1 MLGALDTLQTVKRL
15 KEAGFNEAQAE
26 AMTEVLRDN
35 REGTIADLATKSDIA
50 GLKSEID
57 KLAAESRAEFAS
69 VRSEMALLRQEVEA
83 KLASLEARIA
93 ASEAKFES
101 KFASLE
107 ARIAGSEA
115 KFESK
120 LEILRR
126 DMTIRLGSM
135 LVVMTGILLAAKFFG

>member
-1 MLGALDTLQTVKRL
+1 MLGALDTLQTMKRL

-26 AMTEVLRDN
+26 AMTEVLRES
-35 REGTIADLATKSDIA
+35 REGTIADLATKADIA
-50 GLKSEID
+50 ELKSEID
-57 KLAAESRAEFAS
+57 KFAAETRTEFAA
-69 VRSEMALLRQEVEA
+69 VRSEMALLRQGFEA
-83 KLASLEARIA
+83 
-93 ASEAKFES
+93 

-115 KFESK
+115 KFESKLESLRRDFESK

>member
-1 MLGALDTLQTVKRL
+1 MLGALDTLQTMKRL

-26 AMTEVLRDN
+26 AMTEVLRES
-35 REGTIADLATKSDIA
+35 REGTIADLATKADIA
-50 GLKSEID
+50 ELKSEI
-57 KLAAESRAEFAS
+57 AG

-83 KLASLEARIA
+83 KL
-93 ASEAKFES
+93 
-101 KFASLE
+101 ASLE

-135 LVVMTGILLAAKFFG
+135 LVVMTGTLLAAKLFG

>member
-1 MLGALDTLQTVKRL
+1 MLGALDTLQTRKRL

-26 AMTEVLRDN
+26 AMTEVPRDN
-35 REGTIADLATKSDIA
+35 REGTIADLATESDIA
-50 GLKSEID
+50 ELKSEI
-57 KLAAESRAEFAS
+57 AG

-93 ASEAKFES
+93 S
-101 KFASLE
+101 
-107 ARIAGSEA
+107 SEA

-126 DMTIRLGSM
+126 DMTIRPASM
-135 LVVMTGILLAAKFFG
+135 LVVMTGILLADKF

>member
-1 MLGALDTLQTVKRL
+1 MLGALDTLQTMKRR

-26 AMTEVLRDN
+26 AMPEVLRES
-35 REGTIADLATKSDIA
+35 REGTIADLATKADIA
-50 GLKSEID
+50 ELKSEI
-57 KLAAESRAEFAS
+57 AG

-83 KLASLEARIA
+83 KIESLRRE
-93 ASEAKFES
+93 FES
-101 KFASLE
+101 Q
-107 ARIAGSEA
+107 
-115 KFESK
+115 

>member
-1 MLGALDTLQTVKRL
+1 MLGALDTLQTMKRL

-26 AMTEVLRDN
+26 AMTEVLRES
-35 REGTIADLATKSDIA
+35 REGTIADLATKADIA
-50 GLKSEID
+50 ELKSEID
-57 KLAAESRAEFAS
+57 KFAAETRTEFAA
-69 VRSEMALLRQEVEA
+69 VRSEMALLRQEFEA
-83 KLASLEARIA
+83 
-93 ASEAKFES
+93 

-115 KFESK
+115 KFESKLESLRRDFESK